1 MAVLWLP
8 ANSAS
13 KRISGWISPEPS
25 GGRIRRPHQVA
36 ASGGRISGDEAEPP
50 RLVVDVS
57 KFNHDRS
64 LPLQNFMC
72 YQISCWLQ
80 GWFQVVVVVA
90 GFERERG
97 REPEVRVESRHLCTV
112 YLCSSI

>member
-25 GGRIRRPHQVA
+25 A
-36 ASGGRISGDEAEPP
+36 ASGGDEAEPP

-57 KFNHDRS
+57 EFNHARS

-80 GWFQVVVVVA
+80 GWFQVVVVVPWWLPD
-90 GFERERG
+90 FRERG
-97 REPEVRVESRHLCTV
+97 VGKPEIQKIFVT
-112 YLCSSI
+112 